1 MADKAFHIVVME
13 TFASLMTAAFGLV
26 AALAWNDAIK
36 TAITNIFV
44 NNIGLGQFAYAVI
57 VTVIAVLATILIA
70 RSLAKM
76 KSAVGSKEASGEA
89 QAAWKK

>member
-76 KSAVGSKEASGEA
+76 KAAVGSKEASGEA

>member
-36 TAITNIFV
+36 TAIQTVFV

-57 VTVIAVLATILIA
+57 VTVIAVVATIIIA

-76 KSAVGSKEASGEA
+76 KAAVGSQEVSGEA
-89 QAAWKK
+89 QAVWKK